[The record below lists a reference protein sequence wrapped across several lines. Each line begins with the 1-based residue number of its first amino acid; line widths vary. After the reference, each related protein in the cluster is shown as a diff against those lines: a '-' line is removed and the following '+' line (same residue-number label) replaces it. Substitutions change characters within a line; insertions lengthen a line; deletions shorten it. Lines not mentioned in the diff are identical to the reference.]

1 MYLHKP
7 IKGIFF
13 DVGWTMNYP
22 ASGHWMIT
30 KKAYEYIDINIVNSL
45 PKERIS
51 KAYEKCM
58 DYLNK
63 NHLLKTE
70 EDEYE
75 QFKIFYTMFSNLLPE
90 LKILN
95 KQIEEIAYDKV
106 YNTNNYVFF
115 DDTKTTIDVLSKKY
129 KLGIISDTWPS
140 IERIL
145 KSAGLLD
152 YFASK
157 TYSYNLG
164 VYKPNPKMYDHA
176 LSILKVPAEETIFI
190 DDSVE
195 NLKGAMNFGIQ
206 PVLINAKND
215 EDININII
223 KIKKLSDLL
232 EFL

>member
-7 IKGIFF
+7 IRGIFF
-13 DVGWTMNYP
+13 DVGWTMNEP

-30 KKAYEYIDINIVNSL
+30 KKAYEYIDINVINSL

-51 KAYEKCM
+51 KAFEQCM

-70 EDEYE
+70 DDEYQ

-90 LKILN
+90 LKIS
-95 KQIEEIAYDKV
+95 KEQIEEIAYDKV
-106 YNTNNYVFF
+106 YNVKNYIFF
-115 DDTKTTIDVLSKKY
+115 EDTKKTIDILSKKY

-145 KSAGLLD
+145 KSEGLLG
-152 YFASK
+152 YFSSK

-176 LSILKVPAEETIFI
+176 LSTLKIPAEETIFI

-195 NLKGAMNFGIQ
+195 NLKGAMDFGIQ
-206 PVLINAKND
+206 PVLINVKGD
-215 EDININII
+215 KDVSINIT
-223 KIKKLSDLL
+223 KINKLSALL
-232 EFL
+232 EYL

>member
-63 NHLLKTE
+63 NYLLKTE

-115 DDTKTTIDVLSKKY
+115 DD
-129 KLGIISDTWPS
+129 
-140 IERIL
+140 
-145 KSAGLLD
+145 
-152 YFASK
+152 
-157 TYSYNLG
+157 
-164 VYKPNPKMYDHA
+164 
-176 LSILKVPAEETIFI
+176 
-190 DDSVE
+190 
-195 NLKGAMNFGIQ
+195 
-206 PVLINAKND
+206 KNH
-215 EDININII
+215 N
-223 KIKKLSDLL
+223 
-232 EFL
+232 